1 MASSETSSNRDAIQ
15 KLKEQIRLLTEQQAE
30 ALKTATFA
38 GMTATQAK
46 EYDQGRVSLTT
57 LNKQLEYLEEA
68 EKPTAVLT
76 GTVEKI
82 IEPVIPSESEK
93 AQIAVE
99 QADHLYKEIRIE
111 NTLIDADG
119 DAVKLKH
126 GAAVDVVIHADPG
139 DTTKL
144 KDEGT

>member
-30 ALKTATFA
+30 TLKTATFA

-46 EYDQGRVSLTT
+46 EYDQGRVLLTT

-144 KDEGT
+144 

>member
-1 MASSETSSNRDAIQ
+1 MGSSEMSSNSDAIQ

-30 ALKTATFA
+30 TLKAATFA

-46 EYDQGRVSLTT
+46 EYDQGRVLLTT

-68 EKPTAVLT
+68 EKPTTVLT